1 MALATDLFPDWPPV
15 HGDLFVLAAALL
27 GGALLGETAARFG
40 RLPRIVGYAAAGI
53 LLGPLFL
60 GWLGPADFEGFRTLI
75 NLAAALLLFELGI
88 RVDLRWLRAN
98 PALLAGSLAEAGL
111 AFAGVFGVLQLLGL
125 GATLSLAVAAI
136 AMTSSPA
143 IALRVSSDCRASG
156 QVTERMLLHTALSL
170 LYALVALHFV
180 LGWLHSS
187 HGRGVG
193 AALLHPLYRLA
204 GSVVAAVALAF
215 VFRRL
220 RNAFDIADEQAS
232 ALLFG
237 LLLLVMALLQTARL
251 PTLLAPLLAGMLVKL
266 SDPRPHLFPRHFGS
280 AGSLL
285 VMLMF
290 VFTGALADW
299 SLVLAGALTGGAVV
313 LARALAK
320 AAAATAL
327 GPPAGLSWRQ
337 AGALGLALCPLCGV
351 ALGMTG
357 EFSRLYP
364 EFGRQLVGI
373 LLVAILVMQLLGP
386 VALRLALA
394 RAGEAHGETSP
405 PPGRTPHAP

>member
-1 MALATDLFPDWPPV
+1 MSPVNDLLPFWPP
-15 HGDLFVLAAALL
+15 HSDLFVLAVALL
-27 GGALLGETAARFG
+27 GAALFGESAARFW
-40 RLPRIVGYAAAGI
+40 RLPRILGYTVAGMA
-53 LLGPLFL
+53 LGPLAL
-60 GWLGPADFEGFRTLI
+60 GWLGPRQFADFRVFI
-75 NLAAALLLFELGI
+75 DLAVALLLFELGI

-98 PALLAGSLAEAGL
+98 PAILAGSLAEAGL
-111 AFAGVFGVLQLLGL
+111 AFGGVFGVLQWLGV
-125 GATLSLAVAAI
+125 ATTLSLAVAAI
-136 AMTSSPA
+136 AIASSPA

-156 QVTERMLLHTALSL
+156 QVTERMLLLTALNMV
-170 LYALVALHFV
+170 YALVALHFV

-187 HGRGVG
+187 HGRG
-193 AALLHPLYRLA
+193 AAAAFFHPLYRLA
-204 GSVVAAVALAF
+204 GSVLAAVALAF

-266 SDPRPHLFPRHFGS
+266 GDPRPHLFPRHFGS

-290 VFTGALADW
+290 VFTGALADGPLLLG
-299 SLVLAGALTGGAVV
+299 SAVAGCAVV
-313 LARALAK
+313 LVRALAK

-327 GPPAGLSWRQ
+327 GPLAGLSWRQ
-337 AGALGLALCPLCGV
+337 AGALGLALWPLCGV

-357 EFSRLYP
+357 ELTRLYP
-364 EFGRQLVGI
+364 DFGRQLLGI

-386 VALRLALA
+386 VALRLALG
-394 RAGEAHGETSP
+394 RAGETHAERAA
-405 PPGRTPHAP
+405 PPGRTSHAP